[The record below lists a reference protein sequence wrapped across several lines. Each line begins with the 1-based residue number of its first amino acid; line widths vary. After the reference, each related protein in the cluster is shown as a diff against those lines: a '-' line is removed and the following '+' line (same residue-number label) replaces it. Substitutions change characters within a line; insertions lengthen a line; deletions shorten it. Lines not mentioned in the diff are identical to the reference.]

1 MTAAVAYPDAV
12 DVVISWL
19 TTQMGPNLLVPR
31 VPNPRPTRMV
41 LVRRTGGPRLNEVAD
56 NAILAVE
63 AWDATEEDA
72 HDLAQEARAYL
83 FALRGETVGG
93 VACYRV
99 TDVSGPQLLPDSESD
114 QPRYAFAVQTSMR
127 GVALTV
133 S

>member
-1 MTAAVAYPDAV
+1 MTDAVAYPDAV
-12 DVVISWL
+12 AVAISWL

-31 VPNPRPTRMV
+31 VPNPRPARMV

-63 AWDATEEDA
+63 AWDETEEDA

-83 FALRGETVGG
+83 FALRGEVVGG

-99 TDVSGPQLLPDSESD
+99 TDVAGPQLLPDPESD
-114 QPRYAFAVQTSMR
+114 QPRYAFTVQTAMR